1 MTAKNKRR
9 DSGSGASDARAE
21 IGVALGEIRQSVAR
35 NAAARQEDLGPLGLA
50 VVDAGAPEWTV
61 RAHNRLGH
69 VGGFIL
75 FVCLMVIGWPLL
87 VVLVSTLVRIVGV
100 NVVTRIP
107 ASVLGELGVPVE
119 LAASTSDR
127 FLFTWVI
134 PVVFFVL
141 VLAGLT
147 CLALR
152 RVVLWSWEWTR
163 RLALG
168 LFAGYGTT
176 VLADRRDRRAQ
187 KIDSDSAKA
196 AGRRQRAGDDKAHAA
211 RDTAATANR

>member
-1 MTAKNKRR
+1 MAAKNTRR
-9 DSGSGASDARAE
+9 NSAGGAARSARADA
-21 IGVALGEIRQSVAR
+21 GAALREIRQGVAKS
-35 NAAARQEDLGPLGLA
+35 AAAREEDLGPAGREL
-50 VVDAGAPEWTV
+50 VDAGVPRWTV

-75 FVCLMVIGWPLL
+75 FVCLMVVGWPVL
-87 VVLVSTLVRIVGV
+87 VVLVTTLLRTLGV
-100 NVVTRIP
+100 NVITRIP

-119 LAASTSDR
+119 LAASTTDR

-147 CLALR
+147 ILALR
-152 RVVLWSWEWTR
+152 RLTLWAWEWSK

-168 LFAGYGTT
+168 LFAGYGTNL
-176 VLADRRDRRAQ
+176 VADRRERQAQ
-187 KIDSDSAKA
+187 KIGGASTKA
-196 AGRRQRAGDDKAHAA
+196 AARWRQGKAKNT
-211 RDTAATANR
+211 DATDG